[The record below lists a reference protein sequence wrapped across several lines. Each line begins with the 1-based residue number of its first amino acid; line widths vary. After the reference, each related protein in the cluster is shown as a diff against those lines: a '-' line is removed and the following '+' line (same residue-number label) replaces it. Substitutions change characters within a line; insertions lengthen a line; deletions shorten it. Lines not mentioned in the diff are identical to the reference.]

1 MRAGNSIHQ
10 PIGSELEE
18 GPNPSDCVRSGDLTW
33 ETQELEV
40 QNIVEDDFQDL
51 LSGVH
56 WGVRILTGIDST
68 WLNLD

>member
-1 MRAGNSIHQ
+1 MRAGNSFRQ

-40 QNIVEDDFQDL
+40 ENIVEDDFQDL

-56 WGVRILTGIDST
+56 
-68 WLNLD
+68 

>member
-1 MRAGNSIHQ
+1 MRAGNSIHP

-51 LSGVH
+51 LSKCSLG
-56 WGVRILTGIDST
+56 RK
-68 WLNLD
+68 NLDRNRHLTES

>member
-1 MRAGNSIHQ
+1 MRAGNSFHQ

-56 WGVRILTGIDST
+56 
-68 WLNLD
+68 